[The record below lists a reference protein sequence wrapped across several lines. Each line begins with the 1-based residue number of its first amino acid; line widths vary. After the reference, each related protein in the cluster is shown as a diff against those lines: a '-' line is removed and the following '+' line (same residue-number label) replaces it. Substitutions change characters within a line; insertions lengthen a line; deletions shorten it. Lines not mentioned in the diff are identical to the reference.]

1 MAESA
6 QIIISTP
13 KSEKILQKKE
23 FEIKMDKKSYKL
35 IALIDNSFI
44 NFKLTQIGDNSKI
57 SYENKYNFN
66 DIANILEL
74 NLQEYNTLEKIF
86 ELISKSDIKI
96 NIDNKNNI
104 NLILNLLS
112 KGNKQK
118 IYKLILNKPKL
129 GINEK
134 FDIII
139 KTINNIKSENKNL
152 LIDEEFLKLQNLLN
166 QLESSINKKFEIN
179 RNKLNSLKNIAQD
192 YEIRLNKNKK
202 NTLDL
207 KNEVKKIEEKYK
219 INDNINNNNSNNNYN
234 NNSINKKNDI
244 IKKENKCIEEVLTVE
259 KLYGINHKYS
269 IASKIILIGDSDSG
283 KTWILDSYLSRLSS
297 NFSSSGINIDIIF
310 IKINNTIMKI
320 TITDLPGAEKYFS
333 IAKNKSNGQDLIIFV
348 YAINNYNSFSI
359 IKERIKIIKQNNDKK
374 SHYILVGS
382 KVDLENDRE
391 VSYDDGQKLAE
402 QENFELFVE
411 VSAKMNF
418 YIDELFGEAIKIL
431 YRNN

>member
-1 MAESA
+1 MVESA

-13 KSEKILQKKE
+13 KSEEILQKKV
-23 FEIKMDKKSYKL
+23 FDIKMDKKSYKL

-74 NLQEYNTLEKIF
+74 NLQEYNSLEKIF

-112 KGNKQK
+112 KENKQK

-129 GINEK
+129 DINQK

-152 LIDEEFLKLQNLLN
+152 LIDEEFLKLQKLLN

-192 YEIRLNKNKK
+192 YEIKLNKNKK
-202 NTLDL
+202 KTLDL

-219 INDNINNNNSNNNYN
+219 INNKNNNSNNNYN
-234 NNSINKKNDI
+234 NNSINKKNEI
-244 IKKENKCIEEVLTVE
+244 IKKENKCIEEVLNVE
-259 KLYGINHKYS
+259 KLYGKNHKYS
-269 IASKIILIGDSDSG
+269 ITSKIILIGDSDSG

-297 NFSSSGINIDIIF
+297 NFSSSGINIDIIS
-310 IKINNTIMKI
+310 IKINNEIMKI
-320 TITDLPGAEKYFS
+320 IITDLPGAEKYFS
-333 IAKNKSNGQDLIIFV
+333 IAKNKSNEQDLIIFV

-359 IKERIKIIKQNNDKK
+359 IKERIKIIKQNSSKK

-382 KVDLENDRE
+382 KADLEKNRE

-411 VSAKMNF
+411 VSAKMSF

-431 YRNN
+431 YRNNL